1 MPTHERPPRNR
12 GQQPTSRT
20 TSSPRVPSRT
30 TGGSGGG
37 NGGNRNR
44 NRSSELQRPK
54 RKWTWKKSWWL
65 LFFTVAIGIFA
76 AVGGYLFIL
85 LNGERLM
92 KEYKDADM
100 FQMAEASTIL
110 DRHGNEIAKI
120 GTSESNREV
129 VEADEIPELLAD
141 AFIATEDQRFWTHS
155 GVDLWSIGRAMVKD
169 IIAGGMVEG
178 GSTITQQ
185 LAKNMFLTSEKTI
198 FRKATEVSIA
208 LALENHFTKKEII
221 TMYLNRIYFGK
232 GAYGVKAASIK
243 YFGISDLNELEPW
256 QMATLAA
263 IPKAPSHYNPISNPE
278 KSKARRAVV
287 LKLMYEQGY
296 ITMAEMEE
304 AKAVEYEPVTTGD
317 QEEQSTSKT
326 TNNAAYQSFIDYMIQ
341 EVEDTTGLTEDQ
353 LYRGGYT
360 ITTTMDS
367 HAQNVMYQQYNND
380 SNFEESKDEVKSQSA
395 MVITD
400 HSNGAIIAMVGGRDY
415 ERKGLNR
422 VTVKR
427 QPGSSFKPIVSYAP
441 AIETGDWFPWSTL
454 RDDKQCFGDYCP
466 TDLGSNKYVG
476 AIDMETAL
484 KKSTNLPA
492 VWLLNEIGL
501 KTGYQFAEKLGIT
514 FADDKKD
521 YNLSLALGG
530 MTEGVT
536 PIEMAEAYNAFAN
549 GGNYYPAYTIKQ
561 IVDRNDKAVY
571 TYSIP
576 KPERVMS
583 EQTAYYMTQMMQEV
597 VNSGTG
603 TKAQMNRPVAGKTGS
618 TQHSVPGYSGSGSRD
633 FWFVGYTP
641 EWTAAVWM
649 GYDKTDKDHVLLG
662 SSGQP
667 AALFS
672 KIMSEALQG
681 VEQKQFQ
688 KPSGV
693 QEEVVQKPNEAV
705 SGLQASYS
713 EDTKTVS
720 LQWNAVEGDDVVYHL
735 YRKSSSDDQYM
746 KLLSDLQVTNAEDIG
761 VFAGQT
767 YTYYVTSSSKDN
779 PDESAKSNEVSV
791 AIPAEEEPEIPTE
804 PVEPP
809 ADIPNI
815 PGTPTTPDQPDVP
828 SQGETPTLPGD
839 GDQNGDTGQNP
850 DQDGG
855 DQSTPSG
862 EQHTPSNG
870 PAQEEPSSNQ
880 SGDGIGSI
888 GNGASNGKNNGNA
901 NVNSNM
907 MGNAA

>member
-12 GQQPTSRT
+12 GQQPTAR
-20 TSSPRVPSRT
+20 TSSASNRTRVPSRT
-30 TGGSGGG
+30 SGGGGGNGSG

-44 NRSSELQRPK
+44 NRNSGLQRPK
-54 RKWTWKKSWWL
+54 RKWTWKKTWWL
-65 LFFTVAIGIFA
+65 LFFTVAIAIFA

-100 FQMAEASTIL
+100 LQLAEASTIL

-129 VEADEIPELLAD
+129 VEADEIPEMLAD

-169 IIAGGMVEG
+169 IMAGSMVEG

-185 LAKNMFLTSEKTI
+185 LAKNMFLTSDKTL

-232 GAYGVKAASIK
+232 GAYGVKAAANK
-243 YFGISDLNELEPW
+243 YFGVSDLNDLEIW

-278 KSKARRAVV
+278 KSKGRRAVV
-287 LKLMYEQGY
+287 LKLMYDQGY

-304 AKAVEYEPVTTGD
+304 AKAIDYEPIHTGD
-317 QEEQSTSKT
+317 EGESGKT
-326 TNNAAYQSFIDYMIQ
+326 TNNAPYQSFIDYMIQ
-341 EVEDTTGLTEDQ
+341 EVEDTTGLSEDQ

-367 HAQNVMYQQYNND
+367 NAQNVMYQQYNND
-380 SNFEESKDEVKSQSA
+380 SNFEESKDEVKSQSS

-400 HSNGAIIAMVGGRDY
+400 HSSGAIIAMIGGRDY

-441 AIETGDWFPWSTL
+441 AVETGEWFPWSTL
-454 RDDKQCFGDYCP
+454 RDDKECFGDYCP

-501 KTGYQFAEKLGIT
+501 KTGYEFAEKLGIT
-514 FADDKKD
+514 FAEDKKD

-536 PIEMAEAYNAFAN
+536 PIEMAEAYNTFAN
-549 GGNYYPAYTIKQ
+549 GGNYYPSYTIKQ
-561 IVDRNDKAVY
+561 IADRNDKVVFS
-571 TYSIP
+571 YSIP
-576 KPERVMS
+576 KPQRVMS

-672 KIMSEALQG
+672 KIMSEALKG
-681 VEQKQFQ
+681 IEQKQFP
-688 KPSGV
+688 KPGGV
-693 QEEVVQKPNEAV
+693 KEEEVQKPNDTV

-720 LQWNAVEGDDVVYHL
+720 LQWNAASGDDVVYHL
-735 YRKSSSDDQYM
+735 YRKSSSDEQYV

-779 PDESAKSNEVSV
+779 PDESARSNEVSV
-791 AIPAEEEPEIPTE
+791 TIPAEEGPEIPTE

-809 ADIPNI
+809 EETPDT
-815 PGTPTTPDQPDVP
+815 PGTPSTPEQPEGP
-828 SQGETPTLPGD
+828 SQGETPSVPDSDNSNGGTVDNP
-839 GDQNGDTGQNP
+839 DQNGGNQ
-850 DQDGG
+850 
-855 DQSTPSG
+855 TPSDD
-862 EQHTPSNG
+862 EQSTPSNG
-870 PAQEEPSSNQ
+870 PAQEDMPTNQ
-880 SGDGIGSI
+880 DENGVGTQ
-888 GNGASNGKNNGNA
+888 GNGTGYGNGNG
-901 NVNSNM
+901 NNL
-907 MGNAA
+907 GNAA